1 MEIKSKMVSQSS
13 VVLAQIMLPADT
25 NPAGNVHGG
34 TIMKLIDNA
43 ALVVASRHTGRNTVT
58 ASIDRLDFHCP
69 VYLGNLVILKAS
81 MNRAGK
87 TSMEI
92 GVRVEAE
99 DLITGEVRHTASAY
113 LTFVALNAEGKPTGI
128 PKLEAK
134 TDEEKRRFADAA
146 ARYASR
152 KSANNKNDDSTF
164 ARGYVA
170 ATFCHDGT

>member
-1 MEIKSKMVSQSS
+1 MDTKARKVSHSS

-43 ALVVASRHTGRNTVT
+43 ALVVASRHTGKNAVT

-69 VYLGNLVILKAS
+69 VFLGNLVTLKAS
-81 MNRAGK
+81 LNRAGK

-99 DLITGEVRHTASAY
+99 NLMTGEVRHTASAY
-113 LTFVALNAEGKPTGI
+113 LTFVALDADGRPTLIPELIAE
-128 PKLEAK
+128 
-134 TDEEKRRFADAA
+134 TDEERRRFSDAEK
-146 ARYASR
+146 RYQVRREAKKR
-152 KSANNKNDDSTF
+152 PKE
-164 ARGYVA
+164 
-170 ATFCHDGT
+170 